1 MSERV
6 VTLLDGTR
14 YVFPEGTPERVI
26 NRAMIRQRNRQQR
39 EQRYQERQQAR
50 ETADQY
56 RAGRERIMG
65 SELPADDT
73 GAIRDVRQYLSER
86 QLAEDIGAESAAM
99 RAEEIAGPRDIGRE
113 RFMSASQGLSLGSAP
128 FLQGGITGIAGA
140 LAYPFMGEE
149 AREGRSY
156 PQFISEMTS
165 RGYQR
170 ARTDIDRA
178 REDRPI
184 ETLAL
189 EAAGGFGTGKTIYD
203 RAASR
208 YFPNRPG
215 VAGATVGAG
224 TGAQYGFLDT
234 EGDPEMTALGA
245 GLGGPFGAGVAKALQ
260 AAAGPVGRMF
270 RGEPAQVPEPEPE
283 LPAGEYLRRRS
294 MRAGSPVMGERTQQ
308 LRADWE
314 PVTADLT
321 GASTTAQSA
330 ARATEAATQART
342 PDALSAALAAKRA
355 LRTKIEGIVEAR
367 AGANTPEDQRLADA
381 LEALSQDTR
390 DPVQLGTQV
399 SVARNNLDR
408 VLEGLGQGREG
419 NLSPVPT
426 RPPVRRTFSPE
437 EEARTIPDEAGR
449 PSRTRYAE
457 GEEAQW
463 NTNQTFFIGS
473 PNKNIENFEIRT
485 TTGRIGQ
492 GVYATPQRQLAEGY
506 TKSAGTYLPNKRGGK
521 VYEVYIRG
529 KLASEEEFYEA
540 LRGAQ
545 AASDMNQRKFS
556 SIDEL
561 EKANQKIERD
571 AQRILKER
579 GFTGFLRRHDADG
592 QNFEA
597 DEVIVFDPAN
607 VRRVDDPRFKKNA
620 ETPDDT
626 QMGLSG
632 NATLTNAFAGG
643 AIGAVAPA
651 ESAEERARNVALGV
665 GLGAGASR
673 LGLRAGGTRGMGV
686 GADDVP
692 SEEMNLRNL
701 QADQIDLGG
710 TLGEQN
716 AFNRLGPQRSG
727 DGGGGDQSRS
737 LAPLEGAPRNL
748 QGPIPE
754 LVSVAERYA
763 RANNIPLKRQ
773 TEYAQ
778 VNPERGARIAKA
790 YEEMQHA
797 PNDPAVR
804 EAYADLIRQTRAQ
817 YEALVNDGYK
827 FAFFDSASDP
837 YGGNPSAAMRD
848 LRNNKRMAV
857 YGTYDGY
864 GTEGITAGALAD
876 NPMLADMG
884 LQWPDQ
890 SGVMRPVTANDLF
903 RAVHDAFG
911 HGLEGAGF
919 RARGEENA
927 WQAHV
932 RLFNGPAV
940 GALTSETRG
949 QNSWLNF
956 GPYGEAN
963 RNAAL
968 EKTVFAEQ
976 KTGLMPEWTWTEARL
991 AAAPFAIGGAAL
1003 GAGATDD

>member
-6 VTLLDGTR
+6 VTLSDGTR

-39 EQRYQERQQAR
+39 EQRYQDRQQAR

-73 GAIRDVRQYLSER
+73 GAIRDVRQYIGIE
-86 QLAEDIGAESAAM
+86 QLKDDIGEGRASM
-99 RAEEIAGPRDIGRE
+99 RAEQIAGPRDIGRE
-113 RFMSASQGLSLGSAP
+113 RFISAVQGRTLGAAP
-128 FLQGGITGIAGA
+128 YLQGGVTGIAGA
-140 LAYPFMGEE
+140 LGYPLLDED

-156 PQFISEMTS
+156 PEFISEMTS

-178 REDRPI
+178 REDRPL
-184 ETLAL
+184 ETLAI
-189 EAAGGFGTGKTIYD
+189 EAAGGLLAGKTVYD
-203 RAASR
+203 EHASR
-208 YFPNRPG
+208 YLPNRPG
-215 VAGATVGAG
+215 VAGAAVGAG

-234 EGDPEMTALGA
+234 EGDPEMTALAA

-260 AAAGPVGRMF
+260 ATAGPVGRMF
-270 RGEPAQVPEPEPE
+270 RGEPAQAPEPEPE

-367 AGANTPEDQRLADA
+367 AGASTPEDQRLADA
-381 LEALSQDTR
+381 LAALSQDTR

-408 VLEGLGQGREG
+408 VLADLGQGREG
-419 NLSPVPT
+419 NLIPVPT

-437 EEARTIPDEAGR
+437 EEARTIPDETGR

-607 VRRVDDPRFKKNA
+607 VRRVDDPRFKKKA

-673 LGLRAGGTRGMGV
+673 LGLRAGGARGMGV

-692 SEEMNLRNL
+692 RPVQQARKSGYEGSDTGESHEWLAAIRKGLRMDTPSRMARAREQGFDTETVLYHGTDAEFDEFSLTGKRFPALGIGHYFSPNPNKASGYGSQILPVYLKTNKLLDWSKLSPDQRLEIANALAEKAPKEVLAGFGNIKEEILPSDPKQARARFEEIKKATANNYHDRAKPVMDQNDAGQVVVRYTQPGLESAKPTDLLNLAQMYDREI
-701 QADQIDLGG
+701 AK
-710 TLGEQN
+710 
-716 AFNRLGPQRSG
+716 RLGYDAAKYG
-727 DGGGGDQSRS
+727 D
-737 LAPLEGAPRNL
+737 E
-748 QGPIPE
+748 I
-754 LVSVAERYA
+754 VV
-763 RANNIPLKRQ
+763 
-773 TEYAQ
+773 
-778 VNPERGARIAKA
+778 
-790 YEEMQHA
+790 
-797 PNDPAVR
+797 
-804 EAYADLIRQTRAQ
+804 
-817 YEALVNDGYK
+817 
-827 FAFFDSASDP
+827 FDSKNIRSVHAAFDP
-837 YGGNPSAAMRD
+837 DN
-848 LRNNKRMAV
+848 
-857 YGTYDGY
+857 
-864 GTEGITAGALAD
+864 AGSSTL
-876 NPMLADMG
+876 
-884 LQWPDQ
+884 
-890 SGVMRPVTANDLF
+890 
-903 RAVHDAFG
+903 
-911 HGLEGAGF
+911 
-919 RARGEENA
+919 
-927 WQAHV
+927 
-932 RLFNGPAV
+932 
-940 GALTSETRG
+940 
-949 QNSWLNF
+949 
-956 GPYGEAN
+956 
-963 RNAAL
+963 
-968 EKTVFAEQ
+968 
-976 KTGLMPEWTWTEARL
+976 L
-991 AAAPFAIGGAAL
+991 AAAPFAVGGAAL

>member
-99 RAEEIAGPRDIGRE
+99 RAEEIAGPRDVGRE

-128 FLQGGITGIAGA
+128 FLQGGVTGIAGA

-156 PQFISEMTS
+156 PEFISEMTS

-184 ETLAL
+184 ETLTL

-208 YFPNRPG
+208 YFPDRPG

-367 AGANTPEDQRLADA
+367 AGASTPEDQRLADA

-457 GEEAQW
+457 
-463 NTNQTFFIGS
+463 
-473 PNKNIENFEIRT
+473 
-485 TTGRIGQ
+485 
-492 GVYATPQRQLAEGY
+492 
-506 TKSAGTYLPNKRGGK
+506 
-521 VYEVYIRG
+521 
-529 KLASEEEFYEA
+529 
-540 LRGAQ
+540 
-545 AASDMNQRKFS
+545 
-556 SIDEL
+556 
-561 EKANQKIERD
+561 
-571 AQRILKER
+571 
-579 GFTGFLRRHDADG
+579 
-592 QNFEA
+592 
-597 DEVIVFDPAN
+597 
-607 VRRVDDPRFKKNA
+607 
-620 ETPDDT
+620 TPDDT

-651 ESAEERARNVALGV
+651 ETAEERARNVALGV

-673 LGLRAGGTRGMGV
+673 LGLRAGGARGMGV

-692 SEEMNLRNL
+692 RPVQQARKSGYEGSDTGESQEWLAARAKGLPMDTTSRMARAQEMGFDTDTVLYHGTIADDFNEFNTNDLGLIWLSTDKDHARTFGPVKEFFIRKPNGKYVGHGVLDVKDEAALIKIARDGGHPDPEEWAETIYNPQIGYAADEALAWLL
-701 QADQIDLGG
+701 QAD
-710 TLGEQN
+710 
-716 AFNRLGPQRSG
+716 FNG
-727 DGGGGDQSRS
+727 
-737 LAPLEGAPRNL
+737 
-748 QGPIPE
+748 
-754 LVSVAERYA
+754 
-763 RANNIPLKRQ
+763 
-773 TEYAQ
+773 
-778 VNPERGARIAKA
+778 
-790 YEEMQHA
+790 
-797 PNDPAVR
+797 
-804 EAYADLIRQTRAQ
+804 QTRSVWLLKNW
-817 YEALVNDGYK
+817 ETEPGGYSIIT
-827 FAFFDSASDP
+827 DDP
-837 YGGNPSAAMRD
+837 SNIRS
-848 LRNNKRMAV
+848 V
-857 YGTYDGY
+857 
-864 GTEGITAGALAD
+864 
-876 NPMLADMG
+876 
-884 LQWPDQ
+884 
-890 SGVMRPVTANDLF
+890 
-903 RAVHDAFG
+903 
-911 HGLEGAGF
+911 
-919 RARGEENA
+919 
-927 WQAHV
+927 
-932 RLFNGPAV
+932 
-940 GALTSETRG
+940 
-949 QNSWLNF
+949 
-956 GPYGEAN
+956 
-963 RNAAL
+963 NAAFDPDNAGSSTL
-968 EKTVFAEQ
+968 
-976 KTGLMPEWTWTEARL
+976 L
-991 AAAPFAIGGAAL
+991 AAAPFAVGGAAL